1 MAMLKTLRSLP
12 SFRPGI
18 AYVLDKSLYLAPT
31 VRSPAANTMRSCRVP
46 SLCSIRIDE
55 QHESNRISIAPPSL
69 PASRTSQNIV
79 SAADTG
85 FEPLPDGAEDP
96 TAEELASLVNEFY
109 ATRTAI
115 GESLGAMGENDGG
128 VVFQGEGDPMAAPDV
143 VVDTVRLV
151 AERRNGIAFRLNTLG
166 LCDAN
171 DIDLL
176 LSSGVL
182 ARSVDGDQRRETRI
196 ATVSVFLPAAN
207 PIKYAELLQPKKEYG
222 LGFGD
227 ACSFVACLAEAGVDV
242 ECTAVARPDINVG
255 EVKALAMSLGATSFR
270 TRSWIG

>member
-1 MAMLKTLRSLP
+1 
-12 SFRPGI
+12 
-18 AYVLDKSLYLAPT
+18 
-31 VRSPAANTMRSCRVP
+31 
-46 SLCSIRIDE
+46 
-55 QHESNRISIAPPSL
+55 
-69 PASRTSQNIV
+69 
-79 SAADTG
+79 
-85 FEPLPDGAEDP
+85 
-96 TAEELASLVNEFY
+96 
-109 ATRTAI
+109 
-115 GESLGAMGENDGG
+115 
-128 VVFQGEGDPMAAPDV
+128 MAAPDV

-151 AERRNGIAFRLNTLG
+151 AEGRNGIAFRLNTIG